1 MKKTETGA
9 LAEAK
14 ESFIRQWGA
23 MGGNWGINRT
33 MAQVHALLMVSP
45 EPLDTNTVMEELRIS
60 RGNANTNLR
69 DLVDWGL
76 VRSFFVPGE
85 RKEFFEAE
93 KDVWKMFCA
102 ISKERKRREIQPAL
116 QVLNDC
122 ATATKTE
129 RSKEGMAFH
138 TMMDELAD
146 FVALADTAMD
156 RISRSERS
164 KMVPMILKTLGANK
178 N

>member
-1 MKKTETGA
+1 MKSTNADKLNDAREN
-9 LAEAK
+9 
-14 ESFIRQWGA
+14 FIRQWGA
-23 MGGNWGINRT
+23 MGSSWGINRT
-33 MAQVHALLMVSP
+33 MAQIHAFLMISA
-45 EPLDTNTVMEELRIS
+45 EPLDTNTIMEELQIS

-69 DLVDWGL
+69 DLVGWGL
-76 VRSFFVPGE
+76 IRSYFVPGE

-116 QVLNDC
+116 EVLRDC
-122 ATATKTE
+122 ADVTKGE
-129 RSKEGMAFH
+129 RSKEGVAFH
-138 TMMDELAD
+138 TMMDDLAD

-164 KMVPMILKTLGANK
+164 KVVPMILKALGAK
-178 N
+178 KG